1 MRDAQP
7 IRQPVQHLAAIGRRI
22 VDADVYLIRCVHL
35 HEVGEGAR
43 AIVAVDS
50 VREAMGSR
58 MALGPASPDGVYQAG
73 AAGAVYARETQ
84 DGGGMVALQ

>member
-1 MRDAQP
+1 MRDAQLL
-7 IRQPVQHLAAIGRRI
+7 RQPVQHLAPVGRRI
-22 VDADVYLIRCVHL
+22 VDADVYLIRRVHL
-35 HEVGEGAR
+35 HEVEEGAC

-58 MALGPASPDGVYQAG
+58 MVLGMARPDGVYQSR
-73 AAGAVYARETQ
+73 AAGAVNARETQ